1 MYIFHF
7 SSRTTS
13 DGSNTT
19 SKKIYADLDVV
30 QSAMVSE
37 AHATN
42 VEGGGGHGA
51 CAGGVELQAEVI
63 VPIVTPADVVSADPG
78 SFMHWEYLDSNT
90 VRTFE
95 IPVQIGSTIGA
106 PSILAAESY
115 ISSAAL
121 HDNYGVLPPGFHAHQ
136 QFPPYV
142 GGPPPPVGA
151 GAAGVSV
158 AGAGTG
164 NNGHAAPP
172 PPPPPTSTSEN
183 NNHSILIQRVPH
195 RQRKGRGN
203 VLKFAD
209 FIFKQLF
216 RSQQNII
223 F

>member
-1 MYIFHF
+1 
-7 SSRTTS
+7 
-13 DGSNTT
+13 
-19 SKKIYADLDVV
+19 
-30 QSAMVSE
+30 MVSE
-37 AHATN
+37 AAN
-42 VEGGGGHGA
+42 NGGHHGP
-51 CAGGVELQAEVI
+51 GGLELQAEVI

-142 GGPPPPVGA
+142 GGQPLPGGA

-158 AGAGTG
+158 GGAGTG

-172 PPPPPTSTSEN
+172 PPPHPLAHTQSAHETKERWGQVRTPLTCSRCWS
-183 NNHSILIQRVPH
+183 
-195 RQRKGRGN
+195 
-203 VLKFAD
+203 
-209 FIFKQLF
+209 F
-216 RSQQNII
+216 RSSPACTA
-223 F
+223 

>member
-13 DGSNTT
+13 DGSHN

-30 QSAMVSE
+30 QSAMVTE
-37 AHATN
+37 AAN
-42 VEGGGGHGA
+42 NGG
-51 CAGGVELQAEVI
+51 AGLELQAEVI

-142 GGPPPPVGA
+142 GGPPPPGGA

-158 AGAGTG
+158 GVVGTG

-203 VLKFAD
+203 VLMFVD
-209 FIFKQLF
+209 Y
-216 RSQQNII
+216 
-223 F
+223 

>member
-37 AHATN
+37 AHAAN
-42 VEGGGGHGA
+42 VEGGGGHGV

-95 IPVQIGSTIGA
+95 IPVQIGSTVA
-106 PSILAAESY
+106 PSILAESY
-115 ISSAAL
+115 ISSAI
-121 HDNYGVLPPGFHAHQ
+121 HDNYGLPPGFHAHQ
-136 QFPPYV
+136 QFPY
-142 GGPPPPVGA
+142 GPPPGGA
-151 GAAGVSV
+151 VSV
-158 AGAGTG
+158 GGTG
-164 NNGHAAPP
+164 SNGHAPP
-172 PPPPPTSTSEN
+172 PPPPPTSTSET

-203 VLKFAD
+203 VMFGVKTIQINNFA
-209 FIFKQLF
+209 KPNNF
-216 RSQQNII
+216 RGV
-223 F
+223 FFGA